1 MASQRELIEQ
11 WIQSNPQ
18 QFAGLKNAIKNAEG
32 SDYNVLF
39 GGGRFNDYSK
49 HPDKVIRSG
58 GYASAAA
65 GIGQFMPGTWAGAQK
80 ALGLS
85 DFSPQ
90 NQDLALAYLARNR
103 LMPLGGLSAL
113 SKQGMSPEVQAR
125 LAPEWASFP
134 TMGGSSYYGQPVK
147 KQADIQKYYEE
158 GMKKAGSTTPQAASS
173 IQQQATSKSYLDPQN
188 LLAAFAG
195 ELLLNSPVLQTS
207 VLDLAMKEMSPIQRD
222 VFSAQSLTPVSPYLS
237 SLTNTVRLPGL

>member
-1 MASQRELIEQ
+1 MASERELIQQ
-11 WIQSNPQ
+11 WIKSNPQ

-32 SDYNVLF
+32 SDYNVMF

-80 ALGLS
+80 ALGLN

-103 LMPLGGLSAL
+103 LMPIGGLSAL
-113 SKQGMSPEVQAR
+113 SKQGMSPEVQAK

-134 TMGGSSYYGQPVK
+134 TMSGASYYGQPVK
-147 KQADIQKYYEE
+147 KQAAIQKYYEE
-158 GMKKAGSTTPQAASS
+158 GMQKTGAPAPQTTTAPATTAA
-173 IQQQATSKSYLDPQN
+173 ATSKSSIDPQA
-188 LLAAFAG
+188 LLGMFMGQILAG
-195 ELLLNSPVLQTS
+195 GNQNINQKLLSL
-207 VLDLAMKEMSPIQRD
+207 MSP
-222 VFSAQSLTPVSPYLS
+222 SASQMDKDLFDAEYYTPVSPFLAQ
-237 SLTNTVRLPGL
+237 LTGR